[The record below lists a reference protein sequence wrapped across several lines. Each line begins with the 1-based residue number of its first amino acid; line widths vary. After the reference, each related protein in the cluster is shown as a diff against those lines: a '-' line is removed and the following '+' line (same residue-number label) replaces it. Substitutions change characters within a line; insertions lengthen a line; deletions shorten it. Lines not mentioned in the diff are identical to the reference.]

1 MTDNR
6 LNAERGQPM
15 LFALPQPGQRGSSDA
30 LLLMELS
37 QLLQL
42 QAELPQVVDALPPP
56 TTSLT
61 TRRLDAQL
69 L

>member
-15 LFALPQPGQRGSSDA
+15 LRLQLEPGQRGSSDA
-30 LLLMELS
+30 LLLLELP

-42 QAELPQVVDALPPP
+42 QVELPQVGELGRHQPLRSQSCELGG
-56 TTSLT
+56 SL
-61 TRRLDAQL
+61 L
-69 L
+69 

>member
-15 LFALPQPGQRGSSDA
+15 LRLQLQPGQRGSSDA
-30 LLLMELS
+30 LLLMELL

-42 QAELPQVVDALPPP
+42 QAELPQAVGLGRRQPLRSQSCELGG
-56 TTSLT
+56 SL
-61 TRRLDAQL
+61 L
-69 L
+69 

>member
-37 QLLQL
+37 QLSQLLQLLQL
-42 QAELPQVVDALPPP
+42 QAELPQVVTHFLRQQP
-56 TTSLT
+56 
-61 TRRLDAQL
+61 R
-69 L
+69 